1 MLDGAGINVH
11 FDLFDNEKYYI
22 YNPASHISADL
33 LLGASRM
40 YKILKECGTVAIG
53 SSELLQELL
62 QLIAVEYQGSF
73 WELMTIYET
82 QGIEMIPDSS
92 DVPNSSTS
100 YW

>member
-1 MLDGAGINVH
+1 
-11 FDLFDNEKYYI
+11 
-22 YNPASHISADL
+22 
-33 LLGASRM
+33 M
-40 YKILKECGTVAIG
+40 YKILQECGTVAIG

-100 YW
+100 YWYRSERTGTSCYILPVIPVPVILSGSFLLAALRTRR